1 MPTRNIVLTD
11 HQADL
16 LERRVSSGRYQNAS
30 EVLREGLRLIVSRQ
44 SEDAARPEALRSA
57 VQAGI
62 HVVSAGRFR
71 DFESAEALAHHLGAL
86 CYGNPP
92 AEVHRPTSQVNAPG
106 ARWRLRLTATAE
118 ADFGD
123 IPLWTRSRF
132 GDWAARHF
140 ARTLALKSREQSV
153 GTRSRAAFAPC
164 LWPGQGAAD
173 DISSS
178 SGFRARPRT
187 G

>member
-1 MPTRNIVLTD
+1 MNEGNYAPQHNGGGGGLLWLLLLLGVFFGVMLAGGGARGGTQETLSGNLAENQLMSGNR
-11 HQADL
+11 ADL
-16 LERRVSSGRYQNAS
+16 
-30 EVLREGLRLIVSRQ
+30 
-44 SEDAARPEALRSA
+44 
-57 VQAGI
+57 
-62 HVVSAGRFR
+62 
-71 DFESAEALAHHLGAL
+71 
-86 CYGNPP
+86 
-92 AEVHRPTSQVNAPG
+92 
-106 ARWRLRLTATAE
+106 AE

-153 GTRSRAAFAPC
+153 GTRSRAAFARC

-173 DISSS
+173 DTSSS
-178 SGFRARPRT
+178 SGLRARPRT